1 MVVDAG
7 EIGLD
12 RSLNLRMGSE
22 AILGLKAR
30 TLLKSNIGMEK
41 GICRNVENLKGQ
53 NAASS
58 KGETFLTSVFV

>member
-30 TLLKSNIGMEK
+30 TWDGKIGME
-41 GICRNVENLKGQ
+41 RNVENLKSQ
-53 NAASS
+53 NAASR
-58 KGETFLTSVFV
+58 KGETFLTSVFI